1 MDIYVAGKWE
11 EKQQVRIVQQILRN
25 AGHEITFDWT
35 QQLDVTDEIDL
46 DEQCKLDIEGVMSAD
61 ALVAVLVDEN
71 KYVCKSSNRY
81 VEIGIAIGA
90 GIPVYILGKPRADF
104 LFRRDITVRILRTT
118 KELTDALH

>member
-1 MDIYVAGKWE
+1 MKIYCAGKWE
-11 EKQQVRIVQQILRN
+11 EKHRIQIVQNILRR

-35 QQLDVTDEIDL
+35 QQPNTTNEAELN
-46 DEQCKLDIEGVMSAD
+46 EQCLCDIEGVMSAD
-61 ALVAVLVDEN
+61 ALVAVLVDED
-71 KYVCKSSNRY
+71 KYMCKSSNRY

-104 LFRRDITVRILRTT
+104 LFRRDTSVRVLRTT